1 MESSSSSSRRMFPT
15 LEVTD
20 FAQALELMQP
30 VSLRDLKCSIVKN
43 SSGPLVAKF
52 RDDETFRTLNIEK
65 VFTLLPYHLLACLV
79 KSDVTKETWVYLNN
93 ALEILNRCCG
103 CAPEFDRL
111 RGICDSKKHREVL
124 VDVVIFFLLLLI
136 KPGNISSST
145 TSTGETNH
153 MRVSP
158 EKEDILELRDTV
170 LHNICFLITT
180 HLERD
185 IERYKTAGNIQSISI
200 SLVPT
205 LLKSSPYADLFIT
218 SLFQYVRQCLNRIV
232 QDPRDANGAI
242 FAAAKILSTVEKLCS
257 KKAGSDAFVELLLQH
272 DEFKRCDFLDL
283 LSSCIKSPFPALDSA
298 AIRLLDSLCEID
310 SPLCFLDIIAAPVMF
325 ESVLDLIQL
334 IVFKFVAGLDGVENR
349 NMTFLLCLSVL
360 EVFADDSNFK
370 RHMFS
375 FLSEPF
381 AKLFGSR
388 PNRFNTL
395 FDMSMRDTKDVSQ
408 HVCDYKVLVFKTIAS
423 LHCYK
428 HGVSRPADRN
438 RFIIEFTT
446 AVKRQG
452 QVQRKATIQHTVENL
467 SNFLLLPIFDAK
479 CELVSEEEIELFSNF
494 VELVKEYQK
503 NGQVPETVSV
513 LDNDEPLWDVSIPI
527 VEEHKRRGRPRKTPL
542 LEMPFIST
550 ADKRPSAGHK
560 HRRHASEEDES
571 DNESEDWAQTVKQE
585 ADQGTNKQE
594 VKKQKDQKKKR
605 KVDATAA
612 SNKTLPVSNGYLEDI
627 PCAACGSA
635 DDSEVPIIMC
645 DSKLYRNGP
654 YCPNAYHFTC
664 LDPPLSKTPM
674 GKWQCPACR
683 SKRHK

>member
-1 MESSSSSSRRMFPT
+1 MESSSSSSRRNEKKSTMFPT

-20 FAQALELMQP
+20 FAQALDLMQP
-30 VSLRDLKCSIVKN
+30 LSLRDLKCSIVKN
-43 SSGPLVAKF
+43 TSGPLVAKF
-52 RDDETFRTLNIEK
+52 RDDDETFKTLNIEK

-103 CAPEFDRL
+103 CAPDFDRL

-124 VDVVIFFLLLLI
+124 VDVVNFFLLLLI
-136 KPGNISSST
+136 KPGNISPTADPS
-145 TSTGETNH
+145 GETNH
-153 MRVSP
+153 IRVSP
-158 EKEDILELRDTV
+158 EKEDIMELRDTV
-170 LHNICFLITT
+170 LHNICFLINT

-185 IERYKTAGNIQSISI
+185 IERYKTAGNIQSIST

-205 LLKSSPYADLFIT
+205 LLKSSPYADLFVT
-218 SLFQYVRQCLNRIV
+218 SMFQYVRQCLNRIV
-232 QDPRDANGAI
+232 QDPQDSNGAI
-242 FAAAKILSTVEKLCS
+242 FAAGKILSTVEKLCS
-257 KKAGSDAFVELLLQH
+257 KKAGSEAFVELLFQH
-272 DEFKRCDFLDL
+272 DEFKRCDFLDM

-298 AIRLLDSLCEID
+298 AIKLLDSLCEID
-310 SPLCFLDIIAAPVMF
+310 SPQCFLDAVAAPVMF

-334 IVFKFVAGLDGVENR
+334 VVFKFVAGLDAVANR
-349 NMTFLLCLSVL
+349 NMTFLTCLSVL

-381 AKLFGSR
+381 AKLFGAR
-388 PNRFNTL
+388 PSRFNTL

-438 RFIIEFTT
+438 RFIIEFTR

-452 QVQRKATIQHTVENL
+452 QVQHKSSIQQTVDNL
-467 SNFLLLPIFDAK
+467 SNFLLLPIFDPK

-494 VELVKEYQK
+494 VDLVKQFQK
-503 NGQVPETVSV
+503 DGQVPETVSV

-542 LEMPFIST
+542 LEMPFVST
-550 ADKRPSAGHK
+550 ADKRPSVSHK
-560 HRRHASEEDES
+560 RRRHASEEDES
-571 DNESEDWAQTVKQE
+571 DSESEEWAQTFKKE
-585 ADQGTNKQE
+585 ADEDMNTQE
-594 VKKQKDQKKKR
+594 SKMQKEKKKKR
-605 KVDATAA
+605 KVEST
-612 SNKTLPVSNGYLEDI
+612 VSNDYDDM
-627 PCAACGSA
+627 PCAACGSPDA
-635 DDSEVPIIMC
+635 SEVPIIMC

-664 LDPPLSKTPM
+664 LDPPLSRTPM
-674 GKWQCPACR
+674 GKWQCPSCR